1 MILNI
6 LGYGTILFLIE
17 LVFLVITTTSIDMN
31 KPMNIHAVFSSLFKF
46 YILNVALIAVLTYLP
61 S

>member
-1 MILNI
+1 MLSVF
-6 LGYGTILFLIE
+6 GYGSILFIVE

-31 KPMNIHAVFSSLFKF
+31 KPMSVGDVFGSLAKF
-46 YILNVALIAVLTYLP
+46 YILNIIFVAILTYFP

>member
-1 MILNI
+1 MLSV
-6 LGYGTILFLIE
+6 LGYGSILFIVE

-31 KPMNIHAVFSSLFKF
+31 KPMSIGDVFGSLAKF
-46 YILNVALIAVLTYLP
+46 YILNIVFVAILTYFP

>member
-1 MILNI
+1 MLSV
-6 LGYGTILFLIE
+6 LGYGSILFIVE

-31 KPMNIHAVFSSLFKF
+31 KPMSINDVFGSLAKF
-46 YILNVALIAVLTYLP
+46 YILNIVFVAILTYFP